1 MGREEKRKKTNAVK
15 VGDCRMGKKK
25 CKKIHVARQHRRKEG
40 SVTQIVV
47 RNVNIK

>member
-1 MGREEKRKKTNAVK
+1 MVTAEWE
-15 VGDCRMGKKK
+15 KK
-25 CKKIHVARQHRRKEG
+25 CQKIHVARQHRRKEG